1 MIKRYYEVSS
11 SHPVCYHPPFLLCM
25 NTSCFFD
32 FVRFN
37 INIKAAKQFFIG
49 LNSRYTK
56 VLIVN
61 PVQPNQDVV
70 FGKKNPESRD

>member
-37 INIKAAKQFFIG
+37 INIKADKTVFIG

-56 VLIVN
+56 LRTTKMWYSVRKIPKV
-61 PVQPNQDVV
+61 
-70 FGKKNPESRD
+70 GTKYI